1 MRYVTH
7 KVIYRDTSYYV
18 SIILLTEEKAFYE
31 LRLTLD
37 LTGVTLT
44 PLKYITKLKKA
55 ENFCKSHLSDDLTLS
70 LLLTGLHI
78 KRLGFLP

>member
-1 MRYVTH
+1 MRYVTN
-7 KVIYRDTSYYV
+7 KVIFRDTSYYV

-44 PLKYITKLKKA
+44 PLKYITKLKEA